1 MAIEIERL
9 KTTCFNLNNKAAIAD
24 DLRRENEVLNRRLEE
39 SEGARSELETQNRSF
54 KTEISSLNRRLEE
67 SEGARSELETQNRSF
82 KTEISSL
89 KNDLRASLSSN
100 TELQQALDEAADYN
114 ISMEE
119 KVYKSNKISLDLL
132 KEVKEMEVH
141 IRNLEF

>member
-24 DLRRENEVLNRRLEE
+24 DLRRENDV
-39 SEGARSELETQNRSF
+39 
-54 KTEISSLNRRLEE
+54 LNRRLEE

-89 KNDLRASLSSN
+89 KNDLRASLNSN

-132 KEVKEMEVH
+132 KEVKEMEEQVEVVEEVADEVEEVEDMGEK
-141 IRNLEF
+141 NL

>member
-1 MAIEIERL
+1 MA
-9 KTTCFNLNNKAAIAD
+9 
-24 DLRRENEVLNRRLEE
+24 EE
-39 SEGARSELETQNRSF
+39 LTG
-54 KTEISSLNRRLEE
+54 ISP
-67 SEGARSELETQNRSF
+67 
-82 KTEISSL
+82 L
-89 KNDLRASLSSN
+89 KNDFRESLNSN
-100 TELQQALDEAADYN
+100 IEPQQAQDDVADYN

>member
-24 DLRRENEVLNRRLEE
+24 DLRKENGILNRRLEE
-39 SEGARSELETQNRSF
+39 SEGARSELEV
-54 KTEISSLNRRLEE
+54 
-67 SEGARSELETQNRSF
+67 QNRSF

-89 KNDLRASLSSN
+89 KNDLSASLNSN
-100 TELQQALDEAADYN
+100 NELQMALDEAADYN

-141 IRNLEF
+141 IRNLEFQLGFYNPVKGD

>member
-24 DLRRENEVLNRRLEE
+24 DLRRENEV
-39 SEGARSELETQNRSF
+39 
-54 KTEISSLNRRLEE
+54 LNRRLEE